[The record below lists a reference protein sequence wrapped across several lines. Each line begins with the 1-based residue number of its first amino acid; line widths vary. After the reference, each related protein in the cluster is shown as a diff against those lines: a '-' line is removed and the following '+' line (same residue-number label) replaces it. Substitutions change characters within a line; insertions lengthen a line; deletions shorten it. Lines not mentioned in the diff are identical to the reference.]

1 MKNKNGRPLA
11 EYLNIIFLDLLE
23 IKKLVGTPV
32 SELTPVQKWGLFLSY
47 ADDENQADYIC
58 KIAESEKGIMEAE
71 RIVGRMSEED
81 SNWFRQFSI
90 DTYRRDQNAIKEAI
104 TKESMEKG
112 LKNGLKKGLKQG
124 LKQGL
129 QEGLQ
134 KGRSEKALETAENLI
149 RMNVLTTEQIAQA
162 TNLSFEKVQEI
173 QKIIAEGNK

>member
-1 MKNKNGRPLA
+1 
-11 EYLNIIFLDLLE
+11 
-23 IKKLVGTPV
+23 
-32 SELTPVQKWGLFLSY
+32 
-47 ADDENQADYIC
+47 
-58 KIAESEKGIMEAE
+58 MEAE

-104 TKESMEKG
+104 TKESME
-112 LKNGLKKGLKQG
+112 NGLKKGLKQG

-129 QEGLQ
+129 QQGLQ